1 MTEIDKK
8 LGELVTIVKKLRSP
22 DGCEWDKQQTS
33 ETLIPYLLEE
43 AYEVAESI
51 IDNSSSG
58 LKEELGDLLLHVV
71 FQAVL
76 AEEKDE
82 FSINNVI
89 VSINKKLIKRHPH
102 VFDKDLLS
110 KDVESIK
117 KNWELNKKNEKNRN
131 SILDGIPKSLPSL
144 MASERLQDKA
154 ASVGFE
160 WENYQDV
167 INKIYEELE
176 ELKLGI
182 KNNNQKNIEEELGDI
197 LIGVVNLSRFL
208 NVSAEVAMQ
217 KANKKFYKRFTTM
230 EKFITKDKKEIDKLS
245 LSELDSYWKKV
256 KDEEQ

>member
-33 ETLIPYLLEE
+33 GTLIPYLLEE

-51 IDNSSSG
+51 MDNSSSS

-110 KDVESIK
+110 KDVKSIK

-144 MASERLQDKA
+144 MASERLQDKS
-154 ASVGFE
+154 ASIGFE

-245 LSELDSYWKKV
+245 LAELDIYWEKV
-256 KDEEQ
+256 KDEE

>member
-51 IDNSSSG
+51 MDNSSSS

-110 KDVESIK
+110 KDIKSIK

-154 ASVGFE
+154 ASIGFE

-217 KANKKFYKRFTTM
+217 KSNKKFYKRFTTM

-245 LSELDSYWKKV
+245 LAELDIYWEKV
-256 KDEEQ
+256 KDEE

>member
-1 MTEIDKK
+1 
-8 LGELVTIVKKLRSP
+8 
-22 DGCEWDKQQTS
+22 
-33 ETLIPYLLEE
+33 
-43 AYEVAESI
+43 
-51 IDNSSSG
+51 
-58 LKEELGDLLLHVV
+58 
-71 FQAVL
+71 VL

-110 KDVESIK
+110 KDVKSIK

-167 INKIYEELE
+167 INKIYEELK

-182 KNNNQKNIEEELGDI
+182 KDNNQKNIEEELGDI

-245 LSELDSYWKKV
+245 LAELDIYWEKV
-256 KDEEQ
+256 KDEE

>member
-51 IDNSSSG
+51 MDNSSSS

-76 AEEKDE
+76 AEEKDK

-182 KNNNQKNIEEELGDI
+182 KDNNQKNIEEELGDI

-245 LSELDSYWKKV
+245 LSELDSYWEKV

>member
-51 IDNSSSG
+51 MDNSSSS

-182 KNNNQKNIEEELGDI
+182 KDNNQKNIEEELGDI

-208 NVSAEVAMQ
+208 HVSAEVAMQ

-256 KDEEQ
+256 KDEE

>member
-1 MTEIDKK
+1 MNEINKK
-8 LGELVTIVKKLRSP
+8 LDELVKIVKKLRSP
-22 DGCEWDKQQTS
+22 NGCEWDKQQTS

-51 IDNSSSG
+51 MDNSSSH

-76 AEEKDE
+76 SEEKDE
-82 FSINNVI
+82 FSMNDVI
-89 VSINKKLIKRHPH
+89 VSINKKLIQRHPH

-117 KNWELNKKNEKNRN
+117 KNWELNKKNEKNRD

-144 MASERLQDKA
+144 MSSERLQDKA

-167 INKIYEELE
+167 IDKIYEELE

-182 KNNNQKNIEEELGDI
+182 KDNNQKNIEEELGDI

-245 LSELDSYWKKV
+245 LAELDIYWKKV
-256 KDEEQ
+256 KDEE